1 VVFGEVLIT
10 YKLFL
15 ILIKK
20 IQDKLSRD
28 ANLKELLSGSAI
40 TFVIKVT
47 GMLIGYIAVLLV
59 SRMYGAEGTGV
70 YSLTT
75 TVLNSLAIL
84 GGLGLNT
91 AVLRYVGQFNKL
103 ENGMANLKE
112 LFKYICQLAF
122 PFSIIVGILLFFLS
136 EEVAVNVFD
145 NPTYIPALKVGAVAL
160 PFFTLNLINVEFI
173 RGLKLLKVSE
183 YLRSINRQ
191 LVVVII
197 LSFSI
202 LSYGILDAVYAAVL
216 GIILSFILS
225 LIFILNYFKKLKYD
239 NTKKPDLTRK
249 ELLRTSI
256 PMMTTAVASFVI
268 ANAGSF
274 FLEMYSTT
282 NEVGVFTVCLR
293 LAQLVSLV
301 LIVVNTISAPKF
313 AELYWGGKRRELQK
327 FIHQTSKLIF
337 FISLIISVTLIVF
350 SNFALS
356 LFGEEF
362 VDGSLALVILIVG
375 QLINAMTGS
384 VGILLNMTGNQKVF
398 KNIISI
404 TTLLLIGSY
413 IIIVPSYGLLGA
425 SIVNLFGVVVLNFS
439 LATYVYKKL
448 RFQTFYIPFIS

>member
-1 VVFGEVLIT
+1 MYFT
-10 YKLFL
+10 
-15 ILIKK
+15 LIKK
-20 IQDKLSRD
+20 VKDKLSRD

-91 AVLRYVGQFNKL
+91 AVLRYVGQFKKL

-122 PFSIIVGILLFFLS
+122 PFSIIVGISLFFLS

-191 LVVVII
+191 LVVVVI

-202 LSYGILDAVYAAVL
+202 LSYGILDAVYAAVI

-249 ELLRTSI
+249 ELVRTSI

-327 FIHQTSKLIF
+327 FIHQTSKLI
-337 FISLIISVTLIVF
+337 SVTLIVF

-356 LFGEEF
+356 LFGKEF

-413 IIIVPSYGLLGA
+413 TIIVPSYGLLGA
-425 SIVNLFGVVVLNFS
+425 SIVNLFGVAVLNFS

-448 RFQTFYIPFIS
+448 KFQTFYIPFISKIF